1 MLRSTSQN
9 QFQKRF
15 LTEKNNLFFLKRE
28 CLMWINVV
36 KVSLPLRIVQSIPH
50 KMIM

>member
-1 MLRSTSQN
+1 MLRNSQN
-9 QFQKRF
+9 QFQTGF

-28 CLMWINVV
+28 CLMWIYVAE
-36 KVSLPLRIVQSIPH
+36 VSLPLRIIQSIPH